1 LQVPPVVAEA
11 ELQVRPLLQE
21 VPVVSMLSEPQQ
33 GWPLPPHAWQF
44 ADVACVGQK
53 VLGAVQMFDRSGQ
66 QGWPGPPQVLP
77 LVPGVGVHTPLVQV
91 PPFGTSIPQVTPLA
105 TQVEANPSWE

>member
-44 ADVACVGQK
+44 VDVACVGQK

-66 QGWPGPPQVLP
+66 QGWPSPPQSPHVP
-77 LVPGVGVHTPLVQV
+77 LLQV
-91 PPFGTSIPQVTPLA
+91 PPFGSSIKQVTPLA
-105 TQVEANPSWE
+105 TQFELNPSWE